1 MVDINV
7 YFHEYVEGILD
18 YELLDRH
25 KARVAIVNDEVTVQS
40 LGSQIV
46 DTACPISY
54 ISQNQAVDISK
65 LLNNVSNERTEN

>member
-1 MVDINV
+1 MVDVNV
-7 YFHEYVEGILD
+7 YFHEYIEGILD
-18 YELLDRH
+18 YEFLDGY

-46 DTACPISY
+46 HTACSVSY